1 MFNKDNVEKILKSKG
16 WTNYKLA
23 KEAGLGQSTVHEI
36 MNGKK
41 KTPNSTTLQK
51 MASALGVSV
60 NAFFD
65 DEEEINIEKS
75 SLKDD
80 FPIVPKHFT
89 DPEEARIYVSKHQI
103 FGYGG
108 FNPAT
113 MCDEDILNF
122 ANEMINQAELLGLK
136 YSIKN
141 KDR

>member
-1 MFNKDNVEKILKSKG
+1 MFNKNNVEKIMKSKG

-51 MASALGVSV
+51 MAAALEVSV

-65 DEEEINIEKS
+65 NEETNDIEKTS
-75 SLKDD
+75 IKED
-80 FPIVPKHFT
+80 FPIVPTHFT
-89 DPEEARIYVSKHQI
+89 DPEEARDYVMKHKI

-108 FNPAT
+108 FNPSK
-113 MCDEDILNF
+113 MCDDDILNF
-122 ANEMINQAELLGLK
+122 ANEMINQAELLGIK
-136 YSIKN
+136 YSMKN
-141 KDR
+141 KDK

>member
-1 MFNKDNVEKILKSKG
+1 MFNKDNVEKIMKSKG
-16 WTNYKLA
+16 WTNYRLA

-51 MASALGVSV
+51 MATALEVSV

-65 DEEEINIEKS
+65 AEDVIDIDKPSIKE
-75 SLKDD
+75 D

-89 DPEEARIYVSKHQI
+89 DPEEARSYVSKHQI

-108 FNPAT
+108 FNPSK

-136 YSIKN
+136 YSMKHRD
-141 KDR
+141 K

>member
-51 MASALGVSV
+51 MATALGVSV
-60 NAFFD
+60 NTFFD
-65 DEEEINIEKS
+65 DEEDNIIEKPS
-75 SLKDD
+75 IKND
-80 FPIVPKHFT
+80 FPVIPSHFSNP
-89 DPEEARIYVSKHQI
+89 DDARKYVLNHQI
-103 FGYGG
+103 FAYGG
-108 FNPAT
+108 FNPT
-113 MCDEDILNF
+113 KMSDKEILEF
-122 ANEMINQAELLGLK
+122 ANEMLNQAELLGLK

-141 KDR
+141 KNR